1 MLERIRLALMMI
13 GFLALAPVIGVV
25 AALSHDARYEDDL
38 SDEW

>member
-13 GFLALAPVIGVV
+13 GFLVLVPVIGVV

-38 SDEW
+38 PDEW